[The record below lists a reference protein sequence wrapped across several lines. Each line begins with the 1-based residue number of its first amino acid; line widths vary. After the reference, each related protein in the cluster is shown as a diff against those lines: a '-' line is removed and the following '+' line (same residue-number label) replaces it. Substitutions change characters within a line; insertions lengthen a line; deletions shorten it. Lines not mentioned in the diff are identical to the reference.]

1 VHQGRHFPCSR
12 SLRARQYLY
21 YLPCGNYHVYCW
33 SAGDYQLARRW
44 HDSESHLFKAALV
57 GIYTGNAD
65 QQTLLQTVSTSID
78 VSTTSSITF
87 TPDGTIG
94 PNSNEYFV
102 RFTSLNLKDATNSQ
116 FPAEAFSAKFTLTG
130 MTGTFNSTLQA
141 EIDGQ
146 STAPIGATATSSAPG
161 TMMTISMT
169 SATSTS
175 GSKTS
180 LQLQL
185 LLPRL
190 APLARSALLASHA
203 SLAPLHLS
211 WGQCFCDHLILICR
225 LILGYLGCS

>member
-1 VHQGRHFPCSR
+1 MFTKAVI
-12 SLRARQYLY
+12 SLVLAA
-21 YLPCGNYHVYCW
+21 
-33 SAGDYQLARRW
+33 SALANIFITSPVATTTFTAGQQATISW
-44 HDSESHLFKAALV
+44 QDDGTTPSLTSFKAALV

-180 LQLQL
+180 
-185 LLPRL
+185 PST
-190 APLARSALLASHA
+190 SATAAKTGAAGKVGVTGITCLVGAAA
-203 SLAPLHLS
+203 SL
-211 WGQCFCDHLILICR
+211 
-225 LILGYLGCS
+225 LGAMLL